1 MNSAG
6 LGHKADWPSYGPSGR
21 TRVRLP
27 LRANWAAAL
36 PVSLGWMGPGGNG
49 HNWSSL
55 LPQPEGFDGFL
66 SAAVQPKLHGLAIPN
81 PP

>member
-36 PVSLGWMGPGGNG
+36 PVLSAGWDPEAMDDWSL
-49 HNWSSL
+49 L
-55 LPQPEGFDGFL
+55 LPQPQGFEGFL